1 MLNDPHSLGTS
12 LAKILTVMNVNVNS
26 DIIRHSGLDL
36 DILPSTKHDWLI
48 IWFPLRM
55 FDHTI
60 AEKFILEH
68 PR

>member
-26 DIIRHSGLDL
+26 DIIRHSGFDF
-36 DILPSTKHDWLI
+36 DFVPSTKHNWLI
-48 IWFPLRM
+48 TRFPLRV

-60 AEKFILEH
+60 SEEFILEH
-68 PR
+68 LG

>member
-26 DIIRHSGLDL
+26 GIIRHSGFDF
-36 DILPSTKHDWLI
+36 DFVPSTKHNWLI
-48 IWFPLRM
+48 TRFPLRM

-60 AEKFILEH
+60 SEEFILEH
-68 PR
+68 LG